1 MKRAPAQT
9 VKLGLIQTACSADP
23 DANLKKTLALAERA
37 ARRGAQII
45 CTQELFRSQYFC
57 QSEDHDNFKL
67 AEPIPGPSTD
77 AFRKLA
83 KKHQAV
89 VIASLFEKRAAGV
102 YHNTAA
108 VIDADGSLL
117 GIYRKMH
124 IPDDPLYYEKFYFTP
139 GDLGFKAWPTR
150 YGKIGVL
157 ICWDQWYPE
166 AARLTA
172 LQGAQILFYPTAI
185 GWHPGEKKK
194 YGERQHNSWETIQ
207 RAHAIANGC
216 YAAVANRIG
225 HEKLAGKGI
234 EFWGQSFVAGTS
246 GEILAKTGAHKEEI
260 LIVPVDLAKV
270 DTARTHWPFLRDR
283 RIDAYGDL
291 TKRFVD

>member
-9 VKLGLIQTACSADP
+9 VKLGLIQTAGSADP
-23 DANLKKTLALAERA
+23 DANLKKTLALADRA
-37 ARRGAQII
+37 AQRGAQII
-45 CTQELFRSQYFC
+45 CTQELFCSQYFC
-57 QSEDHDNFKL
+57 QSEDHKNFKL
-67 AEPIPGPSTD
+67 AEPIPGPTTD
-77 AFRKLA
+77 AFCKLA
-83 KKHQAV
+83 KKHKVV

-117 GIYRKMH
+117 GRYRKMH

-194 YGERQHNSWETIQ
+194 DGERQHDAWETIQ
-207 RAHAIANGC
+207 RSHAIANGC
-216 YAAVANRIG
+216 YVAVANRIG

-246 GEILAKTGAHKEEI
+246 GEILARAGAAKEEI
-260 LIVPVDLAKV
+260 LIVPVDLAVV

-283 RIDAYGDL
+283 RIDAYGNL
-291 TKRFVD
+291 MKRFVD